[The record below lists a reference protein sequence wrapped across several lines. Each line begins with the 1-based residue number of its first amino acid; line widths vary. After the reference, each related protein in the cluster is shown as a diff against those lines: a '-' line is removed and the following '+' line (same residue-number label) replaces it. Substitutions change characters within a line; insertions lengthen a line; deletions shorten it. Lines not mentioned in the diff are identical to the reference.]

1 MEKHLYRSQAN
12 RVILGVC
19 GGMAEYFNVDPVIM
33 RVVAVLV
40 IIATSILP
48 GLLAYFV
55 LGLIVPLKGTASIE
69 PKDHIRENVEDIR
82 NTTSKLGE
90 EIRSAFS
97 SSRGT
102 SEGANPPTSGTPA
115 HPQPTN
121 STTRSSGLLIIGIL
135 IIAIGVVFLLWN
147 VLSWFFHYLW
157 PAVLILAGVLI
168 VVAVISKK
176 S

>member
-1 MEKHLYRSQAN
+1 MEKHLYRSQTN

-19 GGMAEYFNVDPVIM
+19 GGLAEYFNVDAVIM

-48 GLLAYFV
+48 GLLAYFI
-55 LGLIVPLKGTASIE
+55 LGLIVPLKGTSSVE
-69 PKDHIRENVEDIR
+69 PKDQIKENVEDIR
-82 NTTSKLGE
+82 NATSKLGE
-90 EIRSAFS
+90 DIRSALS
-97 SSRGT
+97 SASGP
-102 SEGANPPTSGTPA
+102 SEAGNSPAPGASARP
-115 HPQPTN
+115 HPIGSTN
-121 STTRSSGLLIIGIL
+121 RSSGLLIIGIL